1 MILSLI
7 RRAAAVAVLLL
18 AAQFALATPAAAWWN
33 SDWTYRMKVEINPGK
48 APALT
53 GPLGRAQILVRLHQ
67 GNFNFDEAKE
77 DGGDLRFVGA
87 DDKTPLSFDLERFD
101 GLVDQVALAWV
112 NLPEMATSG
121 PSFFYVYWGNKNAT
135 AGADSHAT
143 YDADASLVYHFGGD
157 TGPPHDSTA
166 YNNNA
171 LTPAHRDQS
180 GLIGGGLRL
189 DGRSLVQLPASPS
202 LRLDANGAL
211 TVSFWVKAPDAAA
224 SGLVYDQ
231 SDAAGS
237 LRIGLDHGLVYVD
250 TRRGTAPPAHAV
262 ATTPLSPTWHFVAVT
277 ASDHVVLSVDAAPV
291 AQLPGGLAAFAGSAT
306 IGGAAPAPAS
316 PPAAPPVPGTVG
328 APAPPPPAPPAGLVG
343 GLDEFRI
350 SKVVRPAATLAL
362 AVKTE
367 GPDANLLS
375 FDAEEQASV
384 FGTGYVGII
393 FRSITPDALAI
404 ICVLGVMSAI
414 SWWVMIGKGIFLSR
428 LGRANR
434 AFRRE
439 FERATRGRS
448 NAAAFSAIKN
458 GALRGSSLFR
468 LYQIGTRELNERL
481 DGGRLDRNGMLAPQ
495 SIAAIRASLDAGLV
509 RESQRLNRL
518 MVMLTIAIAGG
529 PFIGLLGT
537 VVGVMITFAAIAAA
551 GDVNV
556 NAIAPGISAALL
568 ATVAG
573 LFVAIPAL
581 FGYNYFLTRIRDAS
595 GDMATFVD
603 ELVTRMGEGL
613 YRDSVPHPL
622 AETISADTLGE

>member
-1 MILSLI
+1 MAVILLT
-7 RRAAAVAVLLL
+7 
-18 AAQFALATPAAAWWN
+18 AQFALATPAAAWWN
-33 SDWTYRMKVEINPGK
+33 SDWTYRMKVEIDPGK
-48 APALT
+48 PPALT
-53 GPLGRAQILVRLHQ
+53 GALGRAQILVRLHQ

-77 DGGDLRFVGA
+77 DGSDLRFVGP
-87 DDKTPLSFDLERFD
+87 DDKTPLAFDLERFD

-112 NLPEMATSG
+112 NLPDLPTSG
-121 PSFFYVYWGNKNAT
+121 PSFFYVYWGNKAAT
-135 AGADSHAT
+135 AGADAHAT
-143 YDADASLVYHFGGD
+143 YDADASLVYHFAGD
-157 TGPPHDSTA
+157 SGPPHDSTA
-166 YNNNA
+166 YGNTA
-171 LTPAHRDQS
+171 LTPTHRDPS

-189 DGRSLVQLPASPS
+189 DGRSVVQLPASPS
-202 LRLDANGAL
+202 LRVEAGGAL
-211 TVSFWVKAPDAAA
+211 TVSFWLKAPDAAA

-237 LRIGLDHGLVYVD
+237 LRIGLDHGLPTLD
-250 TRRGTAPPAHAV
+250 TRVGGAAPAHAA
-262 ATTPLSPTWHFVAVT
+262 ATVPLSPTWHFIALT
-277 ASDHVVLSVDAAPV
+277 ASDHVGLSVDGAPV
-291 AQLPGGLAAFAGSAT
+291 AQVAGGLPAFAGSAT
-306 IGGAAPAPAS
+306 IGGAAFPPAS
-316 PPAAPPVPGTVG
+316 PPAAAAVPGTTATPPPLV
-328 APAPPPPAPPAGLVG
+328 APPVAAAPPPGLVG

-350 SKVVRPAATLAL
+350 SKVARPAAALAL

-414 SWWVMIGKGIFLSR
+414 SWWVMIGKGIFLGR

-439 FERATRGRS
+439 FERSTRGRS
-448 NAAAFSAIKN
+448 NAAAFSAIKD
-458 GALRGSSLFR
+458 GALRHSSLYR

-495 SIAAIRASLDAGLV
+495 SIAAIRASLDGGMV

-613 YRDSVPHPL
+613 YRDGLSHPL